1 MIVPTEA
8 VSPDP
13 LAPFHSYDTGHLI
26 GPAWPGRRNGAFYPA
41 GKCQR
46 GRRPFF
52 RRARRVL
59 AAAVSL
65 PATPQAWRGPPL

>member
-1 MIVPTEA
+1 MIVPPEA

-13 LAPFHSYDTGHLI
+13 LAPFHSCRYRPFNRVGLT
-26 GPAWPGRRNGAFYPA
+26 GRRNGAFHPA

-46 GRRPFF
+46 GRRAFF

-65 PATPQAWRGPPL
+65 PAAPLARRGPPL